1 MNSKRCCLVWLLPLL
16 VLNIVAIARGQASNA
31 TIRYDAVSRIFRI
44 DAADVTYVLG
54 VNEKKE
60 LQALY

>member
-1 MNSKRCCLVWLLPLL
+1 M
-16 VLNIVAIARGQASNA
+16 AAMARGQASSA
-31 TIRYDAVSRIFRI
+31 SIRYDAASRIFRI

-54 VNEKKE
+54 VNEKNE